1 VLYTYVLIIIAC
13 IAVLFPIY
21 WIFTT
26 SLRPFD
32 ILATPTLELWPEG
45 ATLSNYINIF

>member
-1 VLYTYVLIIIAC
+1 MHC
-13 IAVLFPIY
+13 GAVSIY

-45 ATLSNYINIF
+45 ATLSNYINIFKDQNFTQLS